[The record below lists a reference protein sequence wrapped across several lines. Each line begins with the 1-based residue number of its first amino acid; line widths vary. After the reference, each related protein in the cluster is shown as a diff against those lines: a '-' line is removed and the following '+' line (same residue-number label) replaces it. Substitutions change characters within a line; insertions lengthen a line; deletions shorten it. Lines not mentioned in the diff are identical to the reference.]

1 MDETIQLLKQFTE
14 SNRVPGYES
23 PIRKHNQSYP
33 QPFGPNINN
42 KLSNL
47 ICINEGKL
55 GL

>member
-1 MDETIQLLKQFTE
+1 MDETIQLLKQFTK
-14 SNRVPGYES
+14 SNEVHGYES

-33 QPFGPNINN
+33 QPFGSNKKT